1 LKTADKLQ
9 TLTQKD
15 LAQLAKKKGVAGW
28 HDMRKDQLLRA
39 LSKLMSAKPAAAK
52 APIAAVKKSAPAKG
66 LAPAAK
72 AKSSAKVSAAR
83 APVPSKAP
91 VLTKAPVL
99 AKTPVLAKA
108 SSNGHVKADKVLA
121 AKRAEAPAP
130 VKVAA
135 AVASAN
141 GHAKSNGHVATPVV
155 AVAKPKVKERPKH
168 PVVVKRIKEAK
179 ERMDRRK
186 NLAYSTGD
194 RFVRDRLVVM
204 VRDPYWLHAY
214 WELTRQGVQRAEAAL
229 GQEWHLAR
237 PVLRLYDVTSNGTTS
252 TSETVLRNIDI
263 HGGVNNWYIDVADP
277 PKTYRVDVGYLTA
290 SGKFFQLARSNMVST
305 PRAGASDSLDEN
317 WTDVAENFEKIYA
330 MSGGF
335 AIESNGSE
343 LQELFEE
350 RLRRPMNTSV
360 MSRFSSNGA
369 DPAVVGRTRDF
380 NFQVDAE
387 LIVYGSTESDARVT
401 LQGDPVQ
408 LRPDGTFTVRFAM
421 PNCRQVIPAVAA
433 SADGVE
439 QRTIVLAVERNTKV
453 MEPVSRDSSND

>member
-1 LKTADKLQ
+1 MTESNPLKTADKLQ

-28 HDMRKDQLLRA
+28 HDMRKDQLVRA
-39 LSKLMSAKPAAAK
+39 LSKLMSAKPAPAAAAGRPANK
-52 APIAAVKKSAPAKG
+52 ASAKPAATKPTVTKMAATKMAAVKG
-66 LAPAAK
+66 K
-72 AKSSAKVSAAR
+72 AGN
-83 APVPSKAP
+83 
-91 VLTKAPVL
+91 
-99 AKTPVLAKA
+99 
-108 SSNGHVKADKVLA
+108 NGHAKADKVLA
-121 AKRAEAPAP
+121 AKRTVVAAPVRMAASRNGHAVAVKAP
-130 VKVAA
+130 VAAVKVAPKPA
-135 AVASAN
+135 A
-141 GHAKSNGHVATPVV
+141 PVV
-155 AVAKPKVKERPKH
+155 AAKPKVKERPKH

-194 RFVRDRLVVM
+194 RYVRDRLVVM

-229 GQEWHLAR
+229 GQEWHMAR

-277 PKTYRVDVGYLTA
+277 PKTYRVDVGYLTS
-290 SGKFFQLARSNMVST
+290 SGKFFQLARSNMVNT

-360 MSRFSSNGA
+360 MSRFAGSG

-439 QRTIVLAVERNTKV
+439 SRTIVLAVERNTKV
-453 MEPVSRDSSND
+453 MEPVSRDSND